1 MTSPELNA
9 IGLISNIF
17 GVILIFFF
25 GLPQPS
31 HDEGVSLGLEE
42 NTRLNDGTTVK
53 QRNLKIKRRRLIY
66 KFFACLALVLMLMGF
81 ALQFLSIIP
90 DLQNLSG
97 S

>member
-9 IGLISNIF
+9 IGLISNIL

-31 HDEGVSLGLEE
+31 HDEGVSLGLED

-53 QRNLKIKRRRLIY
+53 QRNLKIKRRKFIY
-66 KFFACLALVLMLMGF
+66 KSFAYLALALMIMGF
-81 ALQFLSIIP
+81 ALQLLSILP
-90 DLQNLSG
+90 DLHNLSD
-97 S
+97 

>member
-66 KFFACLALVLMLMGF
+66 KFLACLALVLMLMGF